1 VIHATRVL
9 DEGPLLRRRVR
20 GALAL
25 HGSHELPTLGEGA
38 SVLYRQLG
46 STGTVVSAIGLG
58 CMGMSDGYGPPRPE
72 KSRRKH
78 RDHSGCTRRWN

>member
-25 HGSHELPTLGEGA
+25 HRSHELPTLGEGA

-58 CMGMSDGYGPPRPE
+58 CMGMSDGSGPPRPE

-78 RDHSGCTRRWN
+78 RDHSGCTRRLN